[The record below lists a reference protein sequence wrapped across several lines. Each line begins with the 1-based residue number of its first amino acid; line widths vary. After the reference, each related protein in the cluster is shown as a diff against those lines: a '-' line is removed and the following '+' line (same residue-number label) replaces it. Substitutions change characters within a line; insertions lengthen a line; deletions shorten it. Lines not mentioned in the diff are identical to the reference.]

1 MSVSATMCTGWQLI
15 STSTVSVAIY
25 MLSMWQVFLWTQ
37 HGCCHVVGRIMWQ
50 IHCTADP
57 VSCFATLTCDIWT
70 YLAVLNGNSFL
81 IWGQCVHC
89 NFRLFSRCFSALF
102 WILCCILTWQFQPST
117 FCLWTHGNS
126 CLYEDRVWAA
136 TFYVCAGEDLCLS
149 FVLSCANM
157 ATSAFCFKCLMI
169 CTFFQMKPMCFVAT
183 FIVAQS

>member
-37 HGCCHVVGRIMWQ
+37 HGCCHVVGRIMLQ

-57 VSCFATLTCDIWT
+57 VSCFAMLTCDIWT
-70 YLAVLNGNSFL
+70 YLSVLNGNSFL

-89 NFRLFSRCFSALF
+89 NFRLFSRCFSSLF

-117 FCLWTHGNS
+117 FLPLNTWQVIFVWGQGVS
-126 CLYEDRVWAA
+126 CHI
-136 TFYVCAGEDLCLS
+136 LCLCS
-149 FVLSCANM
+149 GRFVP
-157 ATSAFCFKCLMI
+157 
-169 CTFFQMKPMCFVAT
+169 FFRNILC
-183 FIVAQS
+183 